1 MMTPAPAL
9 EDRAMNAIL
18 NLPVWGVVP
27 YGNSLASS
35 GGAGKPPPEVKRR
48 LTDFLDKIA
57 LTRGLRG
64 RVVLLL
70 SGSAQ
75 HRKTMIAEAL
85 HGLAIDRGMLSA
97 LVQVDPQRNGSPAI
111 SPGQLRANTT
121 VRTTSPSLQMLLSGA
136 AQGVSRLHDVRSDFD
151 VIVVDGTSLQDPAD
165 IAGLADYI
173 DFAVFLID
181 ERQDGGQLAK
191 AMEILSSNRRIA
203 KGVIVDQ
210 ALAA

>member
-1 MMTPAPAL
+1 
-9 EDRAMNAIL
+9 MNAIL

-27 YGNSLASS
+27 YGSSLASG
-35 GGAGKPPPEVKRR
+35 GGAGQPPPEIKRR
-48 LTDFLDKIA
+48 LSDFLEKIA

-75 HRKTMIAEAL
+75 HRRTMIAEAL
-85 HGLAIDRGMLSA
+85 HGLAIDRGMLSI
-97 LVQVDPQRNGSPAI
+97 LVQVDP
-111 SPGQLRANTT
+111 PGNEPIAPGKPRANTT
-121 VRTTSPSLQMLLSGA
+121 VRTTSPSLQVLLSGRA
-136 AQGVSRLHDVRSDFD
+136 PGVAQVHDIRSDVD
-151 VIVVDGTSLQDPAD
+151 VIVVDGTSLQNPAD
-165 IAGLADYI
+165 IAGLADYV

-191 AMEILSSNRRIA
+191 AMEILSSNGRIA